1 MRNKFNRSLTRRE
14 FLRFGSAVAGVAA
27 LAACAPAQPG
37 AAPVAGEAAAPAAQ
51 AVALT
56 FWGFATNRNRWY
68 AALAEKYQEAGN
80 DVTVDV
86 QEISYDEMHNKVL
99 TALVAGTGAPD
110 IADIEIS
117 RFGQFVK
124 GERVGFVE
132 LNDLIGADMEQLYER
147 SALSPWSWAGKN
159 YGIGN
164 ELNACLLFYRHDLLA
179 DAGISYPF
187 STWEEVTQA
196 GKDYVAATGKKF
208 VSLSPTGW
216 DYWWIIAQAF
226 NGFFDA
232 EGNPSFDNEGGV
244 KTMQLL
250 ADWRWTDEIAVERA
264 AQQAFYGQMMADEFA
279 IHLGAPWMQGFM
291 KDNAADLEGKWEMQ
305 LLPTFADG
313 SGSQSGTFGGTGTC
327 ITEQSQNPE
336 VAWDFVRFCN
346 LTNDGV
352 LTGFEMQNLFPTWAP
367 AWEDERMQFE
377 DPYFN
382 NQQPATFITEG
393 AQYMPPLHNSPWWPE
408 VTDAFSRVVITPV
421 LSEETQTPV
430 DTAMADCRAE
440 VDRLITA

>member
-1 MRNKFNRSLTRRE
+1 MNRRL
-14 FLRFGSAVAGVAA
+14 FLKAVGVTAGAGL
-27 LAACAPAQPG
+27 LAACTPAPGSAPATG
-37 AAPVAGEAAAPAAQ
+37 SEGGEAAPAGEAIEL
-51 AVALT
+51 V
-56 FWGFATNRNRWY
+56 FWGFATNRNNWY
-68 AALAEKYQEAGN
+68 AALAEKYQAEVN
-80 DVTVDV
+80 PDVSVDV
-86 QEISYDEMHNKVL
+86 QEITYDEMHNKVL

-124 GERVGFVE
+124 GERVGFVP
-132 LNDLIGADMEQLYER
+132 LNDLIGADEENLYTR
-147 SALSPWSWAGKN
+147 SALPPWSWEGN
-159 YGIGN
+159 YYGIGN
-164 ELNACLLFYRHDLLA
+164 ELNSCLIFYRHDLLSE
-179 DAGISYPF
+179 AGITYPF
-187 STWEEVTQA
+187 TTWEEVTQA

-208 VSLSPTGW
+208 VSLDPTGW

-226 NGFFDA
+226 NGFFDP

-244 KTMQLL
+244 RVMQLL

-264 AQQAFYGQMMADEFA
+264 ADQAFYGQMMADEFA

-291 KDNAADLEGKWEMQ
+291 KDNAADLEGKWEMA
-305 LLPTFADG
+305 LMPKFEDG
-313 SGSQSGTFGGTGTC
+313 SGATSGTFGGTGTC

-336 VAWDFVRFCN
+336 TAWDYIRFCN

-352 LTGFEMQNLFPTWAP
+352 LTGFEMQNLYPTWKP

-382 NQQPATFITEG
+382 NQKPADFITAG
-393 AQYMPPLHNSPWWPE
+393 AEDMPPLNNSPWWPE
-408 VTDAFSRVVITPV
+408 VTDAFTRLVMTPV

-430 DTAMADCRAE
+430 DQAMADCRAE
-440 VDRLITA
+440 VDQIIAG